1 MRIKSLALPGVAAI
15 VVAALALALGHHRG
29 SATSPKAAASL
40 TTRASHITVPISNYA
55 FVPPALSVRVGTRV
69 TWINRDATAHT
80 ATDNGRTFDTGTLNS
95 GQSKTIDLKRPGT
108 YTYHCELH
116 AFMTATIKVV
126 Q

>member
-1 MRIKSLALPGVAAI
+1 VRIKSLALPSVVAI
-15 VVAALALALGHHRG
+15 VVAALALAFGHHR
-29 SATSPKAAASL
+29 ATTTAKTTASL
-40 TTRASHITVPISNYA
+40 TTKASHVTVPISNYA

-80 ATDNGRTFDTGTLNS
+80 ATDNGRTFDTGTLNA

-126 Q
+126 R